1 MAKRFAAAVLVVGI
15 CALLAACPKGNADY
29 KAGKKAEAIADYD
42 TALMHYE
49 RALKADPLN
58 AEYRLKASR
67 IRFEAGQAHVDA
79 GRKLR
84 TKGDLPL
91 AVAELEKAM
100 AIDPAS
106 AVAAQELKATLEMIA
121 ARNAAAAPG
130 GGDAPP
136 EPEPVK
142 LMAEPPTLMPLSRD
156 PINLKVTNDAR
167 IVFETIGKLAGLTVV
182 FDPEFQSRRITT
194 ELTSVTLEQALDVV
208 SLQAKAFWKPITSN
222 IIFISSDSVQ
232 KRKDFEEYVVKT
244 FYLDNTIAAQD
255 LTEIV
260 NGLRQILDL
269 RKVQQINALNAI
281 IIRDTVDKIRLAEK
295 ILADIDKAKPEV
307 VIQVSVLQA
316 RRDRARDLGIT
327 PGSSAVLSFTPRNPT
342 GSDDDDTAAN
352 QIRLND
358 LQRLSSADYSITLP
372 GAAATALIT
381 DSATRIIQN
390 PEIRVVDGQS
400 AKLNVGDRVPIA
412 TGSFQAGLGGTVG
425 GVGTGG
431 AGAGF
436 VNPLVNTQ
444 FQYIDVGV
452 NINITPRIHNGREI
466 SMKVQ
471 IEVSSVAGRVNI
483 GGIEQPIISQR
494 KIEHDIRLQEGEVN
508 VLGGIVERSQTKSIS
523 GWPGLSKIPFLRYL
537 FSTENVD
544 SVESE
549 VLIVLTPRIVR
560 LPQITAENL
569 RSLSAGTDTNV
580 RVRSEDNAIG
590 PVVPPPAAQQ
600 QPAPGAQAPAPPG
613 SEPARRPVVPPSP
626 GGTPAPP
633 AQQPGPEGPMGRL
646 RFAPEQ
652 ISVGVGQTI
661 TVGLVAENVE
671 DLFSIPLLLQY
682 DPKVISI
689 EEVRHGGFLS
699 GGTQEIAIVQR
710 IDPARGQ
717 AIVSATRQP
726 NTPGVSG
733 SGTLVGIVIKGLA
746 AGQSP
751 LAVVQVNARNSQ
763 QKAIQLVSSEAVVQ
777 VQ

>member
-1 MAKRFAAAVLVVGI
+1 MSKRIVAAVLVVGI
-15 CALLAACPKGNADY
+15 SVLLAACPKGNADF
-29 KAGKKAEAIADYD
+29 KAGKKAEAVSDYD
-42 TALMHYE
+42 TALVHYE

-84 TKGDLPL
+84 DKGDLPL
-91 AVAELEKAM
+91 AVAEFEKAM

-106 AVAAQELKATLEMIA
+106 AVAAQELKATLELMA
-121 ARNAAAAPG
+121 ARNAAAASEG
-130 GGDAPP
+130 GASPPP
-136 EPEPVK
+136 EPEPAK

-194 ELTSVTLEQALDVV
+194 ELTSITLEQALDVV
-208 SLQAKAFWKPITSN
+208 SLQSKAFWKPITSN

-244 FYLDNTIAAQD
+244 FYLNNTIAAQD

-295 ILADIDKAKPEV
+295 ILSDIDKAKPEV

-327 PGSSAVLSFTPRNPT
+327 PGSSSVLSFTPRNPT
-342 GSDDDDTAAN
+342 GGSDSGAAN
-352 QIRLND
+352 QIQLNE

-381 DSATRIIQN
+381 DSTTRIIQN

-425 GVGTGG
+425 GVTTGG

-452 NINITPRIHNGREI
+452 NINITPRIHTDREI

-544 SVESE
+544 QVESE

-560 LPQITAENL
+560 LPQISAENL

-580 RVRSEDNAIG
+580 RVRTEDNAIG
-590 PVVPPPAAQQ
+590 PTVPPPGTQPPAATQ
-600 QPAPGAQAPAPPG
+600 APAQAP

-626 GGTPAPP
+626 GGTPAPAATQPP
-633 AQQPGPEGPMGRL
+633 AQGPMGRL

-652 ISVGVGQTI
+652 IPLSVGQTV
-661 TVGLVAENVE
+661 TVGLVVENVD

-710 IDPARGQ
+710 IDQARGQ
-717 AIVSATRQP
+717 AIISATRQP

-763 QKAIQLVSSEAVVQ
+763 QKALPLLSSEGAVLVQ
-777 VQ
+777 